1 MLHNI
6 IQTCILLIL
15 TTITHTHLTHLI
27 QQQNLYISQPDPYN
41 STQSTE
47 YAYYAGLAYCPK
59 KCL

>member
-15 TTITHTHLTHLI
+15 TTITHTHLI